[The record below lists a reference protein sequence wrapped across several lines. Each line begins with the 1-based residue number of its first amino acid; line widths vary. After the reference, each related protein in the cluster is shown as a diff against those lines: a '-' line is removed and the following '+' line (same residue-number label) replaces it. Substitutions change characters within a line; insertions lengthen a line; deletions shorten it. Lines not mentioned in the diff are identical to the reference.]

1 MRGKWNNDFCFVVQ
15 MPSCVQLFV
24 TPWTSACQASLS
36 FTISQNLLKFMS
48 TESVMP
54 SNHLIL
60 CHPFLF
66 LLSIFPII
74 RVFSNVLAL
83 LIRWPMYWS
92 FSFSFSSSNAYS
104 ELIYFRIDWF
114 DLVAVKGQES
124 SPTPQFKTIN
134 SLALNLFYSPTLTSI
149 HDYWKII
156 ALTKEIFV
164 SKVKSRLFNILSR
177 FVIAFLPKSKCHSI
191 SWLQPPSAVILE
203 PKEMKSVTVS
213 IVSPS
218 ICHEMLGPVAKILVS
233 CNEGGFFTNWATSEA
248 EEYWSGKPIS
258 SPGDLPDPGI
268 EPGSLAL
275 LADSL
280 PIELRSKWT

>member
-15 MPSCVQLFV
+15 MPSGVQLFV
-24 TPWTSACQASLS
+24 TPWTSACQAYLS

-156 ALTKEIFV
+156 ALTK
-164 SKVKSRLFNILSR
+164 
-177 FVIAFLPKSKCHSI
+177 
-191 SWLQPPSAVILE
+191 
-203 PKEMKSVTVS
+203 
-213 IVSPS
+213 
-218 ICHEMLGPVAKILVS
+218 
-233 CNEGGFFTNWATSEA
+233 
-248 EEYWSGKPIS
+248 
-258 SPGDLPDPGI
+258 
-268 EPGSLAL
+268 
-275 LADSL
+275 
-280 PIELRSKWT
+280 